1 MKHGFINGCPS
12 GVRVRQFALTRLK
25 EINISGGAA
34 LMIDLCVLITPASS
48 IHPLAKRDIDRF
60 IIVDDFSRHLNGV
73 LINVWIKWSV
83 ERQLNKLETR
93 LNRDSRESQA

>member
-34 LMIDLCVLITPASS
+34 LMIDLCVLITPESFIRS
-48 IHPLAKRDIDRF
+48 LTKRDVDRL

-73 LINVWIKWSV
+73 LINLWIKRFV
-83 ERQLNKLETR
+83 ERQLNKLET
-93 LNRDSRESQA
+93 